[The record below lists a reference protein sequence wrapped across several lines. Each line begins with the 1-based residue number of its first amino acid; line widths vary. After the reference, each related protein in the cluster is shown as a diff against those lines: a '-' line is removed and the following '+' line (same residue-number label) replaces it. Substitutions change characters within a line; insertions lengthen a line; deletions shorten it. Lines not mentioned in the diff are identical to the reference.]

1 MYFKNKFIKF
11 KFFLFDKTSHI
22 IIYIFDLLIIFFNYI
37 LSNPGIFYLYNFLN
51 YWVEINIKTQ
61 I

>member
-1 MYFKNKFIKF
+1 MYFKNKFTKF

-51 YWVEINIKTQ
+51 
-61 I
+61 